1 MPRETCVSWAH
12 QLLLGLGLLVVVS
25 SESSS
30 SSLAFFKR
38 FSSACT
44 VRRPSA
50 PLTIPHLERNSTR
63 QPQTR

>member
-1 MPRETCVSWAH
+1 MPREPCVSWAH
-12 QLLLGLGLLVVVS
+12 QFRLGLGLLVVVS

-44 VRRPSA
+44 VPD
-50 PLTIPHLERNSTR
+50 PVY
-63 QPQTR
+63 QYQFV